1 MSSSQFVL
9 WSWIHLLFCVSMVT
23 SWYGEAYYNDRY
35 GGQGI
40 AYDSVDRTYG
50 LWSDEGGLHSNY
62 LLNNGYWSGEDCS
75 GCTCNDAAGVITS
88 CTGSTVSIRGKS
100 MVNITAGTFSE
111 TTTSITIINC
121 PNFQLFEDETFV
133 NLTSLQEL
141 VVQGT
146 ALNHVPDLST
156 TAVTKVNL
164 AGNVISLSTDN
175 HRGWRWPTTIQYLA
189 MMDNLLYWLPENF
202 VDGPNLRIASFGN
215 NQLLQIHPT
224 IFGDTSSLIYL
235 GMDGNRISRLSRNSI
250 AALATSNF
258 QHLNISNN
266 EIVFIQAGTFDQ
278 LSNLKILEVHGNL
291 LPTISVNVFSNM
303 PELLHLDLHANGISA
318 LPRKSFENLPKL
330 MELRLHSQKTPM
342 TSIAYDAWTNIGD
355 ELINLFVSQN
365 GLSTY
370 PHQVLEEGSYPK
382 LERIFA
388 DNNAISNVTEYG
400 SEAFP
405 TSQKFLYSQ
414 KRLTFTPFA
423 AYPALHTL
431 YLHANL
437 ITHIESDDF
446 CNMTNLQNLYINRNL
461 LTEDNIDDDAFQCL
475 PVLDLLQMG
484 SNLIQYVPNALKSS
498 TVLPALTELY
508 MQNNHITFLET
519 GTFTNLS
526 TLSTLILTENKIV
539 AIENNVFNADIEYLK
554 LDGNEFRFTHQFPF
568 SNLQNMK
575 LLWLSSN
582 VIDYIPPSA
591 FANCTSLIE
600 IQMAYNNIAQLLK
613 SHFENCPLSGDIL
626 FNDNDI
632 GYIEDGTFDHVTSMT
647 RFTVANNVLTRLPN
661 GGDFADLSIIDAGD
675 TLQGTLDF
683 SNNRL
688 VFLETNTFVN
698 LAVADYLS
706 LANNKITKLLRKHLT
721 DCQPHT

>member
-1 MSSSQFVL
+1 
-9 WSWIHLLFCVSMVT
+9 
-23 SWYGEAYYNDRY
+23 
-35 GGQGI
+35 
-40 AYDSVDRTYG
+40 
-50 LWSDEGGLHSNY
+50 
-62 LLNNGYWSGEDCS
+62 
-75 GCTCNDAAGVITS
+75 
-88 CTGSTVSIRGKS
+88 

-156 TAVTKVNL
+156 TVVTKVNL
-164 AGNVISLSTDN
+164 AGNHISLSTDN

-215 NQLLQIHPT
+215 NELLQIHPT

-235 GMDGNRISRLSRNSI
+235 GMDGNKISRLSRNSI

-278 LSNLKILEVHGNL
+278 LPNLKILEVHGNL

-303 PELLHLDLHANGISA
+303 PELLHLDLHANDISA
-318 LPRKSFENLPKL
+318 LPRKSFVNLPKL

-365 GLSTY
+365 SLSTY

-388 DNNAISNVTEYG
+388 DNNGISNVTEYG

-431 YLHANL
+431 YLHANW
-437 ITHIESDDF
+437 ITRIENDDF
-446 CNMTNLQNLYINRNL
+446 CNMTNLQNLYINSNL

-475 PVLDLLQMG
+475 PVLDLLDIG

-498 TVLPALTELY
+498 TVLPALTQLY
-508 MQNNHITFLET
+508 MQSNHITFLET

-526 TLSTLILTENKIV
+526 TLSTLTLTGNKIV
-539 AIENNVFNADIEYLK
+539 VIENNVFNADIEYFILFSGK

-591 FANCTSLIE
+591 FANCTSLVE

-661 GGDFADLSIIDAGD
+661 GGDFADLSIIIIDASD

-683 SNNRL
+683 TNNRL

-698 LAVADYLS
+698 LTVADYLS
-706 LANNKITKLLRKHLT
+706 LANNKITKIATEAFNGLSAKYLNLQGNNLRELNWKSFTSVSLSESMYINDMYFST
-721 DCQPHT
+721 IPTMALYNVSAKNIDISNGGITTVRTECIFNMFVNLSKGEKPV